1 MSSSAAATGT
11 ADDDIQNKV
20 QAAAAL
26 FQQRFGRPAEFVAVA
41 PGRVNLIGEH
51 TDYNDGF
58 VFPMAINRHTLI
70 AGTRAGK
77 RDAGRIRVHSQAMQ
91 ADVDIPLGVAPVAG
105 EPAWANYIRGVVVG
119 FLRLEQALPALDL
132 SITSDV
138 PLGAGLS
145 SSAALEVATATAFEA
160 ALGTALP
167 PMTKARLC
175 QQAEQDLA
183 GVPCGIMDQ
192 ATSALAIAGTALL
205 IDCGD
210 ETVRAVRLP
219 DEVAVLVT
227 NTGVKHNLADG
238 AYAKRRAECAAAATA
253 LGISS
258 LRSTSP
264 AAVEAAKGRM
274 DPVIYRR
281 ALHVVNENVRT
292 LAAAGAFLRG
302 DLDAVGGFMF
312 ESHRSLR
319 DNYEVSCAELDGLV
333 EIARTIGPGNGVI
346 GARMTGGGFGGSTV
360 TLVRAADAA
369 AVGERLARDYQQKFG
384 RPVAPFVARASQG
397 AHVVLPGAPASRR

>member
-1 MSSSAAATGT
+1 MSFPAGAEAAA
-11 ADDDIQNKV
+11 DDKIAEKV
-20 QAAAAL
+20 RAAAAA
-26 FQQRFGRPAEFVAVA
+26 FTQRFGRAASFAAVA

-58 VFPMAINRHTLI
+58 VFPMAIDRHTVVVGGP
-70 AGTRAGK
+70 AGR
-77 RDAGRIRVHSQAMQ
+77 RDGGRIRIFSQSVDAQ
-91 ADVDIPLGVAPVAG
+91 VDIPLGVVPTAG

-119 FLRLEQALPALDL
+119 FLQLGHALPALDL
-132 SITSDV
+132 LITSDV

-145 SSAALEVATATAFEA
+145 SSASLEVAIATAFEA
-160 ALGTALP
+160 ALGNALP

-192 ATSALAIAGTALL
+192 ATSALALAGSALL

-210 ETVRAVRLP
+210 ETVRAVTLP
-219 DEVAVLVT
+219 AEVAVLVT

-238 AYAKRRAECAAAATA
+238 AYAKRRSECAAAAAA
-253 LGISS
+253 LGVQS

-264 AAVEAAKGRM
+264 AAVEAAQSRL
-274 DPVIYRR
+274 DPIIFKR
-281 ALHVVNENVRT
+281 ARHVVNENVRT

-302 DLDAVGGFMF
+302 DLEAVGGFMF
-312 ESHRSLR
+312 DSHRSLR
-319 DNYEVSCAELDGLV
+319 DDYQVSCAELDGLV
-333 EIARTIGPGNGVI
+333 QIAQTIGAGGGVI

-360 TLVRAADAA
+360 TLVRAVDAA
-369 AVGERLARDYQQKFG
+369 AVAERLARDYEQKFG
-384 RPVAPFVARASQG
+384 RAVAPFVARASRG
-397 AHVVLPGAPASRR
+397 AHLVELGR